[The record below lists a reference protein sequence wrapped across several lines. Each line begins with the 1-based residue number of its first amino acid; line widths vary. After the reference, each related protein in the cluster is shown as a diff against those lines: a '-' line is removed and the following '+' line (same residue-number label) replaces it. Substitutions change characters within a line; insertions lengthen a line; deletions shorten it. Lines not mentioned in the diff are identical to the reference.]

1 MQAVP
6 IVDRS
11 YTLAA
16 PLEAKRTNMTSLQ
29 VDDVL
34 GKYIGLA
41 AAGRSDAGG
50 RPAKQGYIFE
60 NGTVHVP
67 SDYTGVWFKEVPTG
81 GRRRRSKKSRG
92 KKSRGKKSSRRQTRR
107 QQSRR

>member
-1 MQAVP
+1 
-6 IVDRS
+6 
-11 YTLAA
+11 
-16 PLEAKRTNMTSLQ
+16 MTPLQ

-34 GKYIGLA
+34 GEYIGLA

-67 SDYTGVWFKEVPTG
+67 SDYTGVWFEEVPTG
-81 GRRRRSKKSRG
+81 GRRRRGKKSRG
-92 KKSRGKKSSRRQTRR
+92 KKSRGKKSLGKKSSRRQTRR